1 MSLVSSSTLDFRVA
15 ATTVG
20 GGGGDGVFG
29 GDGLSGGDGVFGGD
43 GDCNSIEKT
52 GCSGGDTIAASVGVV
67 RAASDVA
74 DKDGHVIT
82 CSSLLMLSSFVHFSD
97 ATALSK

>member
-1 MSLVSSSTLDFRVA
+1 MSFVSSSTLDFRVA

-52 GCSGGDTIAASVGVV
+52 GCSGGGGGGATATASGGVVGASVV
-67 RAASDVA
+67 SDV
-74 DKDGHVIT
+74 DGHVT
-82 CSSLLMLSSFVHFSD
+82 CSMLSSFVHLSD

>member
-1 MSLVSSSTLDFRVA
+1 MSFVSSSTLDFRVA

-43 GDCNSIEKT
+43 GDCNSIENT
-52 GCSGGDTIAASVGVV
+52 GCSGGGTTAVSVGGAVGASV
-67 RAASDVA
+67 VA
-74 DKDGHVIT
+74 DDDGHVI
-82 CSSLLMLSSFVHFSD
+82 CSWLMLSSLAHLSD
-97 ATALSK
+97 ATALSI

>member
-1 MSLVSSSTLDFRVA
+1 MSFVSSSTLDFRVA

-43 GDCNSIEKT
+43 GDCKSIENT
-52 GCSGGDTIAASVGVV
+52 GCSGGGTTAASVGAVE
-67 RAASDVA
+67 ATGVA
-74 DKDGHVIT
+74 GDDGHVT
-82 CSSLLMLSSFVHFSD
+82 CSLLMMSSLAHLSD

>member
-1 MSLVSSSTLDFRVA
+1 MSFVSSSTLDFRVA

-20 GGGGDGVFG
+20 GGGGEGVFG

-43 GDCNSIEKT
+43 GDCKSIENT
-52 GCSGGDTIAASVGVV
+52 GCSGGGTSAGAVGASI
-67 RAASDVA
+67 VA
-74 DKDGHVIT
+74 DDAGHVM
-82 CSSLLMLSSFVHFSD
+82 SSWLLLSSSVHLSD